1 MPSLQQSALSTVS
14 LLDNP
19 IVFFLIYIFIF
30 YVGIE
35 GEMLRIVLFVQWN
48 LKARLLF
55 CLLVT
60 IIDFEYKKF
69 IDLQYKFWMN
79 AAGNQVFLITLC
91 HHCERQK

>member
-1 MPSLQQSALSTVS
+1 MLGSREKCFAL
-14 LLDNP
+14 
-19 IVFFLIYIFIF
+19 FFLFNGTLKLVY
-30 YVGIE
+30 
-35 GEMLRIVLFVQWN
+35 N

-55 CLLVT
+55 CLLIT

-79 AAGNQVFLITLC
+79 AAGNQVYLITLC